1 MAKKV
6 DYKFT
11 AEVNLNSEKGGAWLA
26 VVCVCNEEGVAQAM
40 FTTAWRNA
48 SAAKRYVKAMVQELT
63 PRKSVKMIAGETKD
77 EKGRPTSFSGELTY
91 KV

>member
-6 DYKFT
+6 DYKFHAQVT
-11 AEVNLNSEKGGAWLA
+11 LNSEKGGAWLA
-26 VVCVCNEEGVAQAM
+26 VVQVNNEEAVVQAM

-63 PRKSVKMIAGETKD
+63 PRKSVKMVAGEAKD
-77 EKGRPTSFSGELTY
+77 EKGRPISFTGELTY

>member
-1 MAKKV
+1 MAKKIGYV
-6 DYKFT
+6 VEASARK
-11 AEVNLNSEKGGAWLA
+11 NLEKGGAWLA
-26 VVCVCNEEGVAQAM
+26 VVQVNNEEAVVQAM

-63 PRKSVKMIAGETKD
+63 PRKSVKMVAGEAKD
-77 EKGRPTSFSGELTY
+77 EKGRPTSFTGELTY